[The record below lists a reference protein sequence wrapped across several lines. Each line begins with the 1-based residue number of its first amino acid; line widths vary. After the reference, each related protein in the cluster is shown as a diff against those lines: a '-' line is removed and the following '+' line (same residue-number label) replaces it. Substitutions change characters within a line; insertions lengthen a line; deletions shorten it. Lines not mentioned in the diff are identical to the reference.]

1 VIAVPTVELR
11 RGRKLFA
18 GMALCALSVVAC
30 FLLARRLTGASWPLE
45 KANLGLVALAA
56 VGYVASFGFRALGWR
71 RLFPRTD
78 RPHASRCLAACGASA
93 ASGTVLPFRLD
104 YLVKVATLRR
114 LHGAPLGIETIA
126 VSIVAL
132 GLIDAVAMLP
142 LAVAALSTAGG
153 LFVIPLGLVV
163 LFCIGAT
170 VFVLFGPRVLRLV
183 PLGRWKRVSGV
194 FSRVGETATD
204 TRSTLVVGTYLF
216 GCWTSRALGSTCL
229 LMALGTSFSPQIA
242 IVVLCLA
249 AAAAVIPV
257 TSGGAVA
264 GMGATAA
271 ILLALGAS
279 KEVAINFSL
288 ASATLLTLAAL
299 TAALVGL
306 TSSLV
311 VGFRGRQ
318 VLGATN

>member
-1 VIAVPTVELR
+1 MIAVPTVELR

-114 LHGAPLGIETIA
+114 LHNAPLGIETIA

-163 LFCIGAT
+163 LVCIAAT
-170 VFVLFGPRVLRLV
+170 AFVLCGPRVLRIV

-194 FSRVGETATD
+194 FHRVGETATD

-311 VGFRGRQ
+311 VGLRGRQ
-318 VLGATN
+318 IISTAG